1 MKQFLLLIRE
11 NADYGHLSVEEMEA
25 DIKEHME
32 WVESLVANGNFKE
45 GNPLESTGVTLKN
58 GVITD
63 GPYVETK
70 ECISGY
76 YVLLADSL
84 AQATALAKDC
94 PDFNRGA
101 TLEVREIMDTNEQ

>member
-11 NADYGHLSVEEMEA
+11 NADYGDLSIEEMEA
-25 DIKEHME
+25 DIQEHMK
-32 WVESLVANGNFKE
+32 WVETLVANGNFRE

-58 GVITD
+58 GIITD

-76 YVLLADSL
+76 YLLLADSL
-84 AQATALAKDC
+84 DQATALAKDC

-101 TLEVREIMDTNEQ
+101 TLELREIMDTDE